1 MTMNEKRVLVI
12 SAHADDD
19 LMCAGTLFKL
29 KDKGYKLFEI
39 VLTDSSEGGSYKAEQ
54 SVGSKASGLKKAS
67 KEAIDTKQNALVREA
82 ELDDAAKY
90 LGLEKLYKF
99 KEPDLG
105 LIYSKDLML
114 KVVQVIREVK
124 PQIGIIMNQFDF
136 HIDHREAAK
145 IGSEAFKWAPT
156 GVRPDLGEPVKT
168 PIVLSAEGMIPI
180 AANVLVDTSTYVD
193 KKLELFKKYKS
204 QASSKAVKF
213 DRSLGFVRG
222 YQLRKPGAVDIE
234 KLSAEAFTT
243 DPTSPL
249 ILFED

>member
-29 KDKGYKLFEI
+29 KDKGYELFEI
-39 VLTDSSEGGSYKAEQ
+39 VLTDSSEGQSYT
-54 SVGSKASGLKKAS
+54 SGFKKAS
-67 KEAIDTKQNALVREA
+67 TEAIDNRQNALVREV
-82 ELDDAAKY
+82 ELNAAAKF
-90 LGLEKLYKF
+90 LGISKLYKF

-105 LIYSKDLML
+105 LMYSKELML
-114 KVVQVIREVK
+114 KVVQVVREVK

-156 GVRPDLGEPVKT
+156 GVRPDLGEPAKV
-168 PIVLSAEGMIPI
+168 PVVLSAEGMLPV
-180 AANVLVDTSTYVD
+180 AANVLVDTSAYVD
-193 KKLELFKKYKS
+193 KKLELFQKYES
-204 QASSKAVKF
+204 QASPKAIKF

-222 YQLRKPGAVDIE
+222 YQLRKPGAVDVE